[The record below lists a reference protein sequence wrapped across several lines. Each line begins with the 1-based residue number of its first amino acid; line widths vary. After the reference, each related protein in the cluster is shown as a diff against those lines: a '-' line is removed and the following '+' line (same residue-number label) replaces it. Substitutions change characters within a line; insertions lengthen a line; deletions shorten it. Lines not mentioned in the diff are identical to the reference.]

1 MTVYFS
7 PEYSGYCYTGLEQ
20 APGMVAFDKQVVETA
35 GLLCLLELHAGY
47 HWCQRD
53 NSTRIIEYY
62 RAMMEYMSHH
72 HDDILKSSFDIDGLS
87 TAAKCLT
94 WRDRLV
100 MAGWSA
106 GSESAEGRVKTLQ
119 GVEKYFDSPGEGER
133 IRQITDAVKDGCLL
147 PKDMTIVIPCDMN
160 LFHPAINGLLGALEG
175 RGVKISQ
182 FQTVSHGT
190 QSDLDKVR
198 ILLAE
203 GKVADNK
210 LKGDG
215 SFRIYSFPTVQDAL
229 LRMSLKDMDRFSVW
243 INRSN
248 KSFDNMLYMQGQPVA
263 GSSTLGGFPVLSQ
276 TFIIGL
282 GLFQKPMNL
291 STMLT
296 WLQLPI
302 SPIPWKVRNKLVNE
316 IVKSGGYY
324 NDECRKM
331 RDELVNADKSLED
344 ILNTFMPS
352 MVTPNDVLSEKNV
365 VNVEQLNSF
374 TEAMAAWLRQQVT
387 TLQNKGQET
396 EAEQLSIASKQA
408 DSIELLLQ
416 DSHIH
421 GEIPFNRLQGWI
433 GSLYEPTTFV
443 QYEAQARC
451 RNVIDNPAKMI
462 ARSRSTVWYGFNG
475 SDPISPTY
483 SFLSPREKQEMPHL
497 QLWNEDKER
506 RYRQAMRLVPFLM
519 TEEELV
525 LVTCEDDGAKALPKE
540 PILIQL
546 ESAFKNVGEDP
557 ITTTPGIP
565 ASLKKMMPKV
575 NNHLKNQAGFNIKN
589 SDKLQWPEQESAT
602 SLDTLIQ
609 NPMDYVINNLLHIDG
624 TGVADMQAVYRT
636 EGNVAHAVIADLF
649 DKKEGVVGSGTY
661 PYIERN
667 VDQHFNETFNRIILS
682 EGAQLLQSENRVDA
696 KILKDQLK
704 RCIVCLL
711 EIIRDNGLHVEACE
725 KNIKYADMG
734 FTPSITIT
742 GYLDMRLADDNDRQY
757 VFDLKWTSSNRYEY
771 AIKENR
777 SLQLALYSELVRRQL
792 KKDVV
797 AEAYFLMPRAKLYST
812 YSFAASDH
820 FEQLALDEDAPKDKT
835 IDMVRNSYAYRR
847 RQIAK
852 GEIEMGE
859 GQLLEK
865 LQYGKDMEDCHLLP
879 LACYKEKNKKEKIKR
894 TNYYSNNRFLK
905 K

>member
-35 GLLCLLELHAGY
+35 GLLGLLELHAGY

-62 RAMMEYMSHH
+62 RAMMEYMSYHP
-72 HDDILKSSFDIDGLS
+72 DDILKSSFDIDGLS

-133 IRQITDAVKDGCLL
+133 IRQVTHAVKDGCLL
-147 PKDMTIVIPCDMN
+147 PKDMTIVIPCDMT
-160 LFHPAINGLLGALEG
+160 LYHPAIQGLLRALEG
-175 RGVKISQ
+175 RGVKITKLQS
-182 FQTVSHGT
+182 VDRGT
-190 QSDLDKVR
+190 DTDLDKIRV
-198 ILLAE
+198 LLAE
-203 GKVADNK
+203 GKVADHE

-215 SFRIYSFPTVQDAL
+215 SLRIYSFPTVQDAL
-229 LRMSLKDMDRFSVW
+229 QRMSLKDMDRFSVW

-302 SPIPWKVRNKLVNE
+302 SPIPWKVRNKLVKE

-324 NDECRKM
+324 NDECRKV

-344 ILNTFMPS
+344 VLNTFMPS
-352 MVTPNDVLSEKNV
+352 METPNDVLSEKNV
-365 VNVEQLNSF
+365 VNVEQLKTF
-374 TEAMAAWLRQQVT
+374 TEAMAAWLRQQVAM
-387 TLQNKGQET
+387 LQNKEQET

-421 GEIPFNRLQGWI
+421 GEIQFNRLQGWI

-443 QYEAQARC
+443 QYEAQAGC

-462 ARSRSTVWYGFNG
+462 ARSQSTVWYGFNG

-497 QLWNEDKER
+497 QLWDEDKER
-506 RYRQAMRLVPFLM
+506 RYHQAMKIVPFLM

-525 LVTCEDDGAKALPKE
+525 IVTCEDDGAMALPKE
-540 PILIQL
+540 PILILL
-546 ESAFKNVGEDP
+546 ESTFNNLGEDP
-557 ITTTPGIP
+557 ITTTPSIP
-565 ASLKKMMPKV
+565 ASLKKMMPKI
-575 NNHLKNQAGFNIKN
+575 NNHLEDLAGFNIKN
-589 SDKLQWPEQESAT
+589 GDKLQWPEQESAT

-636 EGNVAHAVIADLF
+636 EGNVAHAVITDLF
-649 DKKEGVVGSGTY
+649 DKKEGIEDSGTY
-661 PYIERN
+661 PYIEKN
-667 VDQHFNETFNRIILS
+667 VAQHFDETFNRIILS
-682 EGAQLLQSENRVDA
+682 EGALLLQSENRVDA
-696 KILKDQLK
+696 KILKDQLR
-704 RCIVCLL
+704 RCIISLL

-725 KNIKYADMG
+725 KNIKCEDMG
-734 FTPSITIT
+734 FTPNITIT
-742 GYLDMRLADDNDRQY
+742 GYLDMRLADDNGRQY
-757 VFDLKWTSSNRYEY
+757 VFDFKWTSSSRYEY
-771 AIKENR
+771 ALKENQ

-797 AEAYFLMPRAKLYST
+797 AEAYFLMPRGKLYST
-812 YSFAASDH
+812 YPFAASDH

-835 IDMVRNSYAYRR
+835 IDMVRNSYTYRR
-847 RQIAK
+847 RQITE

-859 GQLLEK
+859 VQPLELL
-865 LQYGKDMEDCHLLP
+865 LYGLDIEECHLLP
-879 LACYKEKNKKEKIKR
+879 LACDDGKNKR
-894 TNYYSNNRFLK
+894 PNYYSNNGFLK
-905 K
+905 Q